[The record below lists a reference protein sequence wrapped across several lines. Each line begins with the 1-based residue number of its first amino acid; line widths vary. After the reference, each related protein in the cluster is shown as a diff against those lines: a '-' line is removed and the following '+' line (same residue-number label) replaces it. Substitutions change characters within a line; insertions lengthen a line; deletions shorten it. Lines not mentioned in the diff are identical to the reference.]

1 MKTETF
7 PRNGSTAGLQTYLQD
22 MNATPLLSMENEH
35 VLAERIAARD
45 LAARDHLDRANLRLV
60 VNIARGYTGRGLS
73 LEDLIAEGNLGLMRA
88 VEGFDGDFD
97 IRFSTYASF
106 WIKQSM
112 RRAAV
117 NQGKLIRMPAYVVS
131 LMAKWWRATAVLSE
145 RMGREPAPAEVGKA
159 LRLSPKR
166 LRIVTQA
173 IHVKKL
179 MNSPEPLNGNE
190 DEKGLAHLLEGR
202 SRDAANLLGEADS
215 RRYATKLRASSRGL
229 EHVISVTLHD
239 HKRAPRAG

>member
-1 MKTETF
+1 
-7 PRNGSTAGLQTYLQD
+7 
-22 MNATPLLSMENEH
+22 
-35 VLAERIAARD
+35 
-45 LAARDHLDRANLRLV
+45 
-60 VNIARGYTGRGLS
+60 
-73 LEDLIAEGNLGLMRA
+73 
-88 VEGFDGDFD
+88 
-97 IRFSTYASF
+97 
-106 WIKQSM
+106 
-112 RRAAV
+112 
-117 NQGKLIRMPAYVVS
+117 
-131 LMAKWWRATAVLSE
+131 
-145 RMGREPAPAEVGKA
+145 MGREPAPAEVGKA

-173 IHVKKL
+173 IHVKTL

-229 EHVISVTLHD
+229 EHVISVALHD